1 MTGLPPDSPAPYAD
15 LAALAASLDL
25 PGQATPFAVVDL
37 DIMERNLGRMARYF
51 RDRPANLRPHF
62 KHHKCTEIARMQIDA
77 GAVGITCQTS
87 DEVAAAVRAGIDDV
101 LMANVVTDRTRL
113 ASLAHSATRAR
124 VTVAVDSAATADMA
138 SEAAL
143 REGVVLSVV
152 IEYDIGM
159 HRSGVESIAEA
170 VALAAHVATLRG
182 VTFRGV
188 MAYEGH
194 LVKVADRPA
203 RTAGVLEA
211 FAPMPALLDALREHG
226 FDVQMF
232 TGGASS
238 TYDSAGNLPFMTDVE
253 AGSYVLMD
261 AAYVQLVPEFD
272 PALAVI
278 GTVATSRPGRPVVVD
293 VGSKRIGSEAGTPVL
308 AGFRATHHATSEE
321 HNRFLVEG
329 SPLPGVGDH
338 VAVVP
343 GHTCSTVA
351 LYRTLVGC
359 RGGRYERLL
368 EIDGRDP
375 LA

>member
-1 MTGLPPDSPAPYAD
+1 
-15 LAALAASLDL
+15 
-25 PGQATPFAVVDL
+25 
-37 DIMERNLGRMARYF
+37 
-51 RDRPANLRPHF
+51 
-62 KHHKCTEIARMQIDA
+62 MQIDA

-113 ASLAHSATRAR
+113 ASLAHSAARAG

-138 SEAAL
+138 SDLAL

-170 VALAAHVATLRG
+170 VALAEYVATLRG

-211 FAPMPALLDALREHG
+211 FAPMPALLRELGEHG

-261 AAYVQLVPEFD
+261 AAYVQLVPEFE

-278 GTVATSRPGRPVVVD
+278 GTVATSRRGRPVVVD
-293 VGSKRIGSEAGTPVL
+293 VGSKRIGSEAGRPAL

-329 SPLPGVGDH
+329 SAMPGVGDH

-359 RGGRYERLL
+359 RAGRYERLL

>member
-1 MTGLPPDSPAPYAD
+1 VTEPPFPA
-15 LAALAASLDL
+15 LAALAASLEM

-37 DIMERNLGRMARYF
+37 DIMERNLDRMARYF

-87 DEVAAAVRAGIDDV
+87 DEVAAAVRAGIADV
-101 LMANVVTDRTRL
+101 LMANVVADPARL
-113 ASLAHSATRAR
+113 ASLARSAGLGR
-124 VTVAVDSAATADMA
+124 VTVAVDSGAAAGMA
-138 SEAAL
+138 SAAAL
-143 REGVVLSVV
+143 HAGTELSVV

-159 HRSGVESIAEA
+159 HRSGVESTAEA
-170 VALAAHVATLRG
+170 LVLADQIASLRG
-182 VTFRGV
+182 LAFRGV

-194 LVKVADRPA
+194 LVKTADRAA
-203 RTAGVLEA
+203 RTACVLHA
-211 FAPMPALLDALREHG
+211 FAPMPALLAALRDHG
-226 FDVQMF
+226 HEVAMF

-238 TYDSAGNLPFMTDVE
+238 TYDASGNLPFMTDVE

-261 AAYVQLVPEFD
+261 AAYVLLVPEFE

-278 GTVATSRPGRPVVVD
+278 GTVATSRPGRPLVVD
-293 VGSKRIGSEAGTPVL
+293 VGSKRIGSDAGTPVL
-308 AGFRATHHATSEE
+308 AGFPATHQATSEE
-321 HNRFLVEG
+321 HNRFVVEG
-329 SPLPGVGDH
+329 PGMPGVGDH

-343 GHTCSTVA
+343 GHACSTVP

-359 RGGRYERLL
+359 RNGTFERLL

-375 LA
+375 LAG

>member
-1 MTGLPPDSPAPYAD
+1 MREPPFPA
-15 LAALAASLDL
+15 LAALAASLEM

-37 DIMERNLGRMARYF
+37 DIMERNLDRMARYF

-87 DEVAAAVRAGIDDV
+87 DEVAAAVRAGIADV
-101 LMANVVTDRTRL
+101 LMANVVADPARL
-113 ASLAHSATRAR
+113 ASLARSAGLGR
-124 VTVAVDSAATADMA
+124 VTIAVDSSAAAEMA
-138 SEAAL
+138 SAAA
-143 REGVVLSVV
+143 RGEGTTLDVV

-159 HRSGVESIAEA
+159 HRSGVESIPE
-170 VALAAHVATLRG
+170 ALALADRIDSLG
-182 VTFRGV
+182 GLEFRGV

-194 LVKVADRPA
+194 LVKTADRSA
-203 RTAGVLEA
+203 RTAAVLEA
-211 FAPMPALLDALREHG
+211 FAPMPALLAELGDHG
-226 FDVQMF
+226 HEVSMF

-238 TYDSAGNLPFMTDVE
+238 TYDVSGNLPFMTDLE

-261 AAYVQLVPEFD
+261 AAYVQLVPEFE
-272 PALAVI
+272 PALAVVA
-278 GTVATSRPGRPVVVD
+278 TVATSRPGRPLVVD
-293 VGSKRIGSEAGTPVL
+293 AGAKRIGSDVGTPVL
-308 AGFRATHHATSEE
+308 AGFPATHQSTSEE
-321 HNRFLVEG
+321 HNRFVLDG
-329 SPLPGVGDH
+329 PGMPGVGDH

-359 RGGRYERLL
+359 RGGAFERLL

-375 LA
+375 LAG